1 MAIPSQGSIPS
12 PIGRLLAWA
21 FVLVLA
27 VALAS
32 QFLSGSDDEV
42 RVPTSTL
49 SPATTTATTTP
60 PTFWMNKYE
69 WALKDHIDALATLE
83 VAPTKSITTFCI
95 CAQVM
100 FPIWE
105 PISLRTVPKPEI
117 THRQMKIKVPMVI
130 GSILY
135 PRYALN
141 ASKRAL
147 K

>member
-21 FVLVLA
+21 FVLVLV

-32 QFLSGSDDEV
+32 QFLSGSDGEV

-60 PTFWMNKYE
+60 PAFWMNKYE

-83 VAPTKSITTFCI
+83 DCSELHDRYVQATLANAAVT
-95 CAQVM
+95 Q
-100 FPIWE
+100 
-105 PISLRTVPKPEI
+105 RY
-117 THRQMKIKVPMVI
+117 
-130 GSILY
+130 GSGTADLLEYIFL
-135 PRYALN
+135 
-141 ASKRAL
+141 ASEAVGCYG
-147 K
+147 